1 MSERDE
7 GVVRM
12 DAGMWALVAEL
23 EALKAERAGMEALN
37 QDNGGLGYDEHAFY
51 DVAKRM
57 EALANRLRT
66 EV

>member
-1 MSERDE
+1 MSGRDE

-12 DAGMWALVAEL
+12 DAQMWALVAEL
-23 EALKAERAGMEALN
+23 EALKTERAGMEALN
-37 QDNGGLGYDEHAFY
+37 QGNGGPGYDEEAFY

-57 EALANRLRT
+57 SDVARRLR